1 MSTLIIDAHQDL
13 AWNALTFGRDYRRSA
28 HETRRLEHAQG
39 SIAPQVNGDTLL
51 GWPEYQQA
59 GVAVV
64 FATLFAAPQR
74 RRSGDWDRLVYAT
87 PSEAR
92 AVYARQVDYYHAQ
105 AEAAPTFWR
114 LLPDAA
120 SFRAHWKAWQ
130 TRRPQDPPL
139 PVGWVLLME
148 GAEAIREPT
157 PEEVAWWAER
167 GVRIVGPAWAGT
179 RYCGGTGE
187 PGPLTAEGRALLR
200 ALAEV
205 GLILDLSHMDE
216 AAALEALDRYPGPII
231 ASHAN
236 PQAVVQRPS
245 NRFLSDRVLRGLLE
259 RDAVIGIVPY
269 NRFLV
274 PDWRSGDPKDAVS
287 LEQVAVHI
295 DYICQMAGD
304 AQHVAL
310 GTDFDGGFG
319 VQAVPAEI
327 DTIADLPKL
336 AHWLERRGYGEQDIA
351 AIFGTNWAHVLA
363 A

>member
-1 MSTLIIDAHQDL
+1 MPLLIDAHEDL

-28 HETRRLEHAQG
+28 HETRAQERSQG
-39 SIAPQVNGDTLL
+39 ALAPQVNGDTLL

-64 FATLFAAPQR
+64 LATLFAAP
-74 RRSGDWDRLVYAT
+74 RSRQDGPWDRQGYDT
-87 PSEAR
+87 PEQAR
-92 AVYARQVDYYHAQ
+92 AVYARELAYYHQQ
-105 AEAAPTFWR
+105 AEAHPEVWR

-120 SFRAHWKAWQ
+120 AFRAHWAAWQ
-130 TRRPQDPPL
+130 ARAPGEAL

-148 GAEAIREPT
+148 GAEAIVQPT
-157 PEEVAWWAER
+157 PEEVAWWAAR
-167 GVRIVGPAWAGT
+167 GVRVIGPAWAGT

-187 PGPLTAEGRALLR
+187 PGPLTPAGRDLLR
-200 ALAEV
+200 AMAEV
-205 GLILDLSHMDE
+205 GVILDVSHMDE
-216 AAALEALDRYPGPII
+216 AAALEALDRFPGPII

-245 NRFLSDRVLRGLLE
+245 NRFLSDRLLRGLLE

-274 PDWRSGDPKDAVS
+274 PHWRPGDPKDAVT
-287 LEQVAVHI
+287 LEHVAAHV

-304 AQHVAL
+304 ARHVAL

-319 VQAVPAEI
+319 AQAVPAEV
-327 DTIADLPKL
+327 DTIADLPRL
-336 AHWLERRGYGEQDIA
+336 AAVLERRGYTAEDVA
-351 AIFGTNWAHVLA
+351 AIFGGNWARVLA